1 MIWKFITFF
10 VRKLEPEIAHKLTI
24 KSLKLGLHPR
34 LNQTLIPINIGD
46 LTFKNLLGVAAGF
59 DKNAE
64 VINKIHFLN
73 FGFTE
78 VGTITPMPQ
87 YGNPKPRVFRL
98 ERDKAIINRNGFN
111 NLGMLQAKKK
121 LEDYRKRFPV
131 GSNFL
136 VGVNIGPNKDS
147 EDRFSDYKVLAEN
160 LSEFA
165 DYISINVSSPNT
177 PNLREFQK
185 KENLKKVINFVKDG
199 IATSKT
205 LNKKLPIFLKIA
217 PDINKQ
223 TLNSIIETA
232 HSQKIFG
239 LIISNTTL
247 DRESNLK
254 SKKSNELGGLSGKPL
269 FNKSTDILSQANQI
283 IKNNNLKLFLIAAG
297 GVSDSKTAYVK
308 ILCGAHLVQLYSS
321 LTFEGPLVA
330 NKIISGML
338 ELMKR
343 DNIDNI
349 FDIVGII
356 NNPKDAMNIANNGFK
371 NKKKLVSFTI

>member
-10 VRKLEPEIAHKLTI
+10 VRKLDPEIAHKLTI

-34 LNQTLIPINIGD
+34 LNQSVISVTIGN
-46 LTFKNLLGVAAGF
+46 LVFKNLLGVAAGF

-64 VINKIHFLN
+64 VINQIHFLN

-78 VGTITPMPQ
+78 VGTITPLPQ
-87 YGNPKPRVFRL
+87 YGNQKPRIFRL
-98 ERDKAIINRNGFN
+98 EKDNAIINRNGFN
-111 NLGMLQAKKK
+111 NLGMLEAKKK
-121 LEDYRKRFPV
+121 LEDYRKNFPV
-131 GSNFL
+131 GSDFL

-147 EDRFSDYKVLAEN
+147 EDRFNDYKLLAEN

-177 PNLREFQK
+177 PNLRDFQK
-185 KENLKKVINFVKDG
+185 KENLEKVIKFVKDG
-199 IATSKT
+199 VNTSKAF
-205 LNKKLPIFLKIA
+205 NKKLPIFLKIS

-223 TLNSIIETA
+223 TLNSIIKTA

-247 DRESNLK
+247 DRDSSLK

-269 FNKSTDILSQANQI
+269 FKKSTAILSEANKI
-283 IKNNNLKLFLIAAG
+283 IKNKNYKLFLIAAG
-297 GVSDSKTAYVK
+297 GVTDSKTAYIK

-330 NKIISGML
+330 NTIISGISK
-338 ELMKR
+338 LMKR
-343 DNIDNI
+343 DKLKNI

-356 NNPKDAMNIANNGFK
+356 DSPKEAMNIAINGFK
-371 NKKKLVSFTI
+371 KSKK

>member
-10 VRKLEPEIAHKLTI
+10 VRKLDPEIAHKLTI
-24 KSLKLGLHPR
+24 KFLKFGLHPR
-34 LNQTLIPINIGD
+34 LNQSLIPMNIDD

-78 VGTITPMPQ
+78 VGTITPIPQ
-87 YGNPKPRVFRL
+87 YGNPKPRIFRL
-98 ERDKAIINRNGFN
+98 EKDKAIINRNGFN
-111 NLGMLQAKKK
+111 NLGMLEAKKK
-121 LEDYRKRFPV
+121 LEHYRKRFPV
-131 GSNFL
+131 GSNFI

-147 EDRFSDYKVLAEN
+147 KNRFNDYKVLAQN

-185 KENLKKVINFVKDG
+185 KQNLEKVINFVKDG

-205 LNKKLPIFLKIA
+205 FNKKLPIFLKIA

-232 HSQKIFG
+232 YSQKIFG

-247 DRESNLK
+247 DRGSKLK

-269 FNKSTDILSQANQI
+269 FKKSTDILSQANKI
-283 IKNNNLKLFLIAAG
+283 IKNNNYKLFLIAAG
-297 GVSDSKTAYVK
+297 GVSDSKTAYIK

-330 NKIISGML
+330 DKIISGML
-338 ELMKR
+338 KLMKR
-343 DNIDNI
+343 DNINNI
-349 FDIVGII
+349 LDIVGII
-356 NNPKDAMNIANNGFK
+356 SNPKEATNIAINGFK
-371 NKKKLVSFTI
+371 K

>member
-10 VRKLEPEIAHKLTI
+10 VRKLDPEIAHKLTI
-24 KSLKLGLHPR
+24 KSLKVGLHPR
-34 LNQTLIPINIGD
+34 LNQSVVPIKIGD
-46 LTFKNLLGVAAGF
+46 LIFKNVIGVAAGF

-64 VINKIHFLN
+64 VIKKIHFLN

-87 YGNPKPRVFRL
+87 YGNPKPRIFRL
-98 ERDKAIINRNGFN
+98 EKDKAIINRNGFN
-111 NLGMLQAKKK
+111 NLGMLEAKKR
-121 LEDYRKRFPV
+121 LEDYRKRYAV
-131 GSNFL
+131 GSDFL
-136 VGVNIGPNKDS
+136 VGINIGPNKNS
-147 EDRFSDYKVLAEN
+147 KDRFNDYKVLAEN

-185 KENLKKVINFVKDG
+185 KENLEKVINSVKEG
-199 IATSKT
+199 INISKT
-205 LNKKLPIFLKIA
+205 LKNKLPIFLKIA

-247 DRESNLK
+247 DRDKNLK
-254 SKKSNELGGLSGKPL
+254 SKKYIEVGGLSGKPL
-269 FNKSTDILSQANQI
+269 FKKSTDILSQANKI
-283 IKNNNLKLFLIAAG
+283 IKNNNYKLFLIAAG
-297 GVSDSKTAYVK
+297 GVSDSKSAYIK

-330 NKIISGML
+330 NKIIIGIL
-338 ELMKR
+338 KLMKR
-343 DNIDNI
+343 DNVDNI
-349 FDIVGII
+349 FDIVGITD
-356 NNPKDAMNIANNGFK
+356 NPKEAMNIATYGIK
-371 NKKKLVSFTI
+371 NS

>member
-1 MIWKFITFF
+1 MIWKLITFF
-10 VRKLEPEIAHKLTI
+10 VRKLDPEIAHKLTI
-24 KSLKLGLHPR
+24 NSLKLGLHPR
-34 LNQTLIPINIGD
+34 LNKSVIPIKLGD
-46 LTFKNLLGVAAGF
+46 LTCKNLLGIAAGF

-64 VINKIHFLN
+64 VINKVRFLN

-87 YGNPKPRVFRL
+87 HGNSKPRIFRL
-98 ERDKAIINRNGFN
+98 EKDKDIINRNGFN
-111 NLGMLQAKKK
+111 NLGMLEAKKK
-121 LEDYRKRFPV
+121 LEHYRKKFPV
-131 GSNFL
+131 GSDFL
-136 VGVNIGPNKDS
+136 VGINIGPNKDS
-147 EDRFSDYKVLAEN
+147 KDRFSDYKVLAEN

-185 KENLKKVINFVKDG
+185 KKNLEKVINFVKDG
-199 IATSKT
+199 IAKSKT
-205 LNKKLPIFLKIA
+205 LNKNLPIFLKIA

-247 DRESNLK
+247 DRDNNLK

-269 FNKSTDILSQANQI
+269 FKKSTNILSQANKI
-283 IKNNNLKLFLIAAG
+283 IKNNNYKLFLIAAG
-297 GVSDSKTAYVK
+297 GVADSITAYVK

-330 NKIISGML
+330 NQIISGIL
-338 ELMKR
+338 KLMKR
-343 DNIDNI
+343 DNIKNI
-349 FDIVGII
+349 FDIVGVID
-356 NNPKDAMNIANNGFK
+356 NPKEAMNVAINGFK
-371 NKKKLVSFTI
+371 NHKN

>member
-10 VRKLEPEIAHKLTI
+10 VRKLDPEIAHKLTI

-34 LNQTLIPINIGD
+34 LNQSVIPINIGN
-46 LTFKNLLGVAAGF
+46 LIFKNLLGVAAGF

-78 VGTITPMPQ
+78 VGTITPVPQ
-87 YGNPKPRVFRL
+87 YGNPKPRIFRL
-98 ERDKAIINRNGFN
+98 EQDKAIINRNGFN
-111 NLGMLQAKKK
+111 NLGMLKAKKK
-121 LEDYRKRFPV
+121 LENYRKRFPV
-131 GSNFL
+131 GSDFL
-136 VGVNIGPNKDS
+136 VGVNIGPNKNS
-147 EDRFSDYKVLAEN
+147 QDRFKDYKVLAEN

-185 KENLKKVINFVKDG
+185 KENLEKVINFVKEG

-232 HSQKIFG
+232 HTQKIFG

-247 DRESNLK
+247 DRDRNLK
-254 SKKSNELGGLSGKPL
+254 SKKTNELGGLSGKPL
-269 FNKSTDILSQANQI
+269 FKKSTDILSQANKL
-283 IKNNNLKLFLIAAG
+283 IKNNNYKLFLIAAG

-330 NKIISGML
+330 NKIISGL
-338 ELMKR
+338 LKLMKR

-349 FDIVGII
+349 FDIVGTI
-356 NNPKDAMNIANNGFK
+356 NNPKEAMNIAINGFK
-371 NKKKLVSFTI
+371 KDKN

>member
-10 VRKLEPEIAHKLTI
+10 VRRLDPEIAHKITI
-24 KSLKLGLHPR
+24 KFFKLGLHPR
-34 LNQTLIPINIGD
+34 LNKIGIPINIGN
-46 LTFKNLLGVAAGF
+46 LIFKNFIGVAAGF

-87 YGNPKPRVFRL
+87 YGNPKPRIFRL
-98 ERDKAIINRNGFN
+98 EKDRAIINRNGFN
-111 NLGMLQAKKK
+111 NLGMLQASKR
-121 LEDYRKRFPV
+121 LGDYRKKFPI
-131 GSNFL
+131 GSSFL
-136 VGVNIGPNKDS
+136 VGINIGPNKDS
-147 EDRFSDYKVLAEN
+147 EDRFSDYKVLAKN
-160 LSEFA
+160 LSKFA

-177 PNLREFQK
+177 PNLREFQN
-185 KENLKKVINFVKDG
+185 KENLEKVINFVKDG

-205 LNKKLPIFLKIA
+205 FNKKLPIFLKIA
-217 PDINKQ
+217 PDINYK
-223 TLNSIIETA
+223 TLKSIIETA

-247 DRESNLK
+247 DRERNLK
-254 SKKSNELGGLSGKPL
+254 SKKSKELGGLSGKPL
-269 FNKSTDILSQANQI
+269 FKKSTDILSQANKI
-283 IKNNNLKLFLIAAG
+283 IKNNNYKLFLIAAG

-330 NKIISGML
+330 NQIISGIL
-338 ELMKR
+338 KLMKR
-343 DNIDNI
+343 DKIENII
-349 FDIVGII
+349 DIVGVID
-356 NNPKDAMNIANNGFK
+356 NPKEAMSVAINGFK
-371 NKKKLVSFTI
+371 NYKS

>member
-10 VRKLEPEIAHKLTI
+10 VRRLDPEIAHKLTI

-34 LNQTLIPINIGD
+34 LNQSVIPINLGD
-46 LTFKNLLGVAAGF
+46 LICKNLLGIAAGF

-64 VINKIHFLN
+64 VINKVHFLN

-87 YGNPKPRVFRL
+87 HGNSKPRIFRL
-98 ERDKAIINRNGFN
+98 EKDKAIINRNGFN
-111 NLGMLQAKKK
+111 NLGMLEAKKK
-121 LEDYRKRFPV
+121 LEHYRKSFPV

-147 EDRFSDYKVLAEN
+147 EDRFNDYKVLAEN

-177 PNLREFQK
+177 PNLRDFQK
-185 KENLKKVINFVKDG
+185 KENLEKVINFVKDG

-205 LNKKLPIFLKIA
+205 FNKKLPIFLKIA
-217 PDINKQ
+217 PDINQQ

-247 DRESNLK
+247 DRDNNLK

-269 FNKSTDILSQANQI
+269 FKKSTDILSQANKI
-283 IKNNNLKLFLIAAG
+283 IKNNNYKLFLIAAG

-321 LTFEGPLVA
+321 LTFEGPLIA
-330 NKIISGML
+330 NKIIRGIL
-338 ELMKR
+338 KLMKR
-343 DNIDNI
+343 DKIDNI
-349 FDIVGII
+349 SDIVGII
-356 NNPKDAMNIANNGFK
+356 NNPKQAMNVAINGFK
-371 NKKKLVSFTI
+371 NHKK